1 VEAFEEAAACIQ
13 PSTIHCSEGKE
24 VSNRMIPGHHQA
36 PGMTLSDLG
45 MVRPTFE
52 VVASQVDVEEGLE
65 ATHSVALGAETSSE
79 RSMMMKYELR
89 WLKC

>member
-1 VEAFEEAAACIQ
+1 
-13 PSTIHCSEGKE
+13 
-24 VSNRMIPGHHQA
+24 
-36 PGMTLSDLG
+36 MTLSDLG

-65 ATHSVALGAETSSE
+65 ATHSVALEAETSSE
-79 RSMMMKYELR
+79 RSMRMKYELR